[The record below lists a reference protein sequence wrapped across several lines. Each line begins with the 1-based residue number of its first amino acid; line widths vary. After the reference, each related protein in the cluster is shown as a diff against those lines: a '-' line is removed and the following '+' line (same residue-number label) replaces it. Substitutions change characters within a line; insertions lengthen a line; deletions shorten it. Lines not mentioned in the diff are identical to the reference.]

1 MRPVLS
7 CVIDDSHTCTHAQSH
22 ARCFVCTDITN
33 KCTLMH
39 SIYTDLNVQSYIR
52 HAYDSLSLSL
62 SHTHTHTHT
71 HTHAHTHVTH
81 THTHV
86 NQIIHHPY
94 LRHAC
99 VRTGSGVTVAGND
112 RFRCVLVITSRL
124 ALPNSRISQH
134 KPSIRQHTSE
144 YL

>member
-7 CVIDDSHTCTHAQSH
+7 CVIGSTTRTRARTLNRTLAASCAQISPTNVPSCITYIYRFKHAI
-22 ARCFVCTDITN
+22 V
-33 KCTLMH
+33 
-39 SIYTDLNVQSYIR
+39 YTSCIR
-52 HAYDSLSLSL
+52 LSLSLSL
-62 SHTHTHTHT
+62 THTHTHT
-71 HTHAHTHVTH
+71 QRH

-112 RFRCVLVITSRL
+112 RFRCILVITSGLLCQIL
-124 ALPNSRISQH
+124 ARISQH